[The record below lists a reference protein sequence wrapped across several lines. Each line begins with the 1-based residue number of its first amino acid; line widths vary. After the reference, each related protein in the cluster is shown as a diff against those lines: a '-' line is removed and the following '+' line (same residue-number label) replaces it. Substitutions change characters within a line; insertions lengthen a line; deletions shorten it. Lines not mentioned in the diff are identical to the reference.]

1 MSWLNALN
9 GRFDCATVW
18 WKAMNEAVSTAKNIE
33 VVKQR
38 FEILSGTAANWTRL
52 KKTAA
57 VGLKSIYAHGLRSLL
72 TVLGIVIGVAAVIAM
87 LAVSEG
93 RSFEA
98 QQQFRALGSNNII
111 VKSVKPV
118 EVQGGGGAGFRPQS
132 VIYGLTYEDIET
144 IKMTIPGI
152 NNVIPSRIVKKNVR
166 YLNNTVSTDV
176 VGTTVDYPI
185 SRNYNVSEGRFFTQ
199 DEVDGQKNV
208 VVLSQEV
215 ATALFPLTNP
225 IGDSIRID
233 GYYYN
238 VIGIMESEGFSN
250 LGRSQAGSSNAAPTR
265 IFIPMSAARYRFGET
280 LVRQTSGGI
289 ESETV
294 QLHEAIIQLEDQDSV
309 EEVGKIIE
317 QILARRHRKIDYAV
331 EVPLAL
337 IRQAE
342 ASALRDQ
349 LQAAAIAGISL
360 LVGGIGIMNIMLAS
374 VTERTREI
382 GIRRAL
388 GAKKKDIIMQFLIEA
403 VILSGVGGLIGVIL
417 GITVPL
423 LLSLFWGM
431 TTIVTFGAPL
441 LAFSISA
448 VIGVAFGIY
457 PSMRA
462 ADMDPVEAL
471 RHE

>member
-1 MSWLNALN
+1 
-9 GRFDCATVW
+9 
-18 WKAMNEAVSTAKNIE
+18 MNEAVDRSHDMEGSTRLTGVLKAGALLQAS
-33 VVKQR
+33 V
-38 FEILSGTAANWTRL
+38 SWTRL
-52 KKTAA
+52 RKTAA
-57 VGLKSIYAHGLRSLL
+57 VGLKSIYSHGLRSLL

-111 VKSVKPV
+111 VKSIKPV
-118 EVQGGGGAGFRPQS
+118 EVENASAGFRQPS
-132 VIYGLTYEDIET
+132 VVYGLTYDDIET
-144 IKMTIPGI
+144 ISMTIPGI

-166 YLNNTVSTDV
+166 YLGNSISTDV

-185 SRNYNVSEGRFFTQ
+185 SRNYSLRQGRFFTREEMEQ
-199 DEVDGQKNV
+199 QKNV
-208 VVLSQEV
+208 VVLSDEV
-215 ATALFPLTNP
+215 ANALFPLTDP
-225 IGDSIRID
+225 VGDSIRID
-233 GYYYN
+233 GNYYN
-238 VIGIMESEGFSN
+238 VIGIMEAEGFSN

-265 IFIPMSAARYRFGET
+265 IFIPLPAARYRFGET
-280 LVRQTSGGI
+280 LVRQTSGGM

-294 QLHEAIIQLEDQDSV
+294 ELHEAIIQVDNQDNVED
-309 EEVGKIIE
+309 VGRIIE
-317 QILARRHRKIDYAV
+317 QILERRHRRMDYAV

-342 ASALRDQ
+342 ETALRDR

-388 GAKKKDIIMQFLIEA
+388 GAKKKDIILQFLIEA
-403 VILSGVGGLIGVIL
+403 VILSGVGGLIGVVL
-417 GITVPL
+417 GISIPL

-431 TTIVTFGAPL
+431 TTIVTVGAPL

-448 VIGVAFGIY
+448 MIGVVFGIY